1 MEQSNVSFDV
11 FISYRRDGGE
21 ILGRLLFELLKEK
34 YKVFFDHESLSSGRF
49 DTKLLRIIEEAT
61 DVIVLLTK
69 GCLARCKNPDDW
81 FRREITHAQECEKN
95 IILLMTEDFEIPKGE
110 ALAELPEQIS
120 TLLKYNGYVLSVAYI
135 DSVLSKLTADM
146 HTKEKSTSLFENLA
160 VWRSFSQHLSEKR
173 YTENLPETV
182 KLDILRGAVS
192 AFTEEHSGKIMLSM
206 LDRMKKNKSVRTK
219 YRYEIDIGGE
229 FDFPFDGVDEDKY
242 YKLTESFSYS
252 KTFLSDKPSGEF
264 WIGFITSLDELDSAL
279 KNASFFFSEN
289 LLIDRAEMERL
300 TSLDEE
306 EKTRFYLSSM
316 RAKLNIN
323 GSVLSPETV
332 LIKESGIFAKY
343 LPSDALL
350 SPDTLDAKIYFRIPQ
365 RNESGYFFASIND
378 PTYSPFISF
387 TYPED
392 EFDVQMI
399 PFLNRSVTSKDTKI
413 FDGLRELSI
422 EKEWVMPVS
431 GAVFL
436 ITKEQ
441 S

>member
-1 MEQSNVSFDV
+1 VEEKNVSFDI

-21 ILGRLLFELLKEK
+21 ILGRLIFELLKEK

-69 GCLARCKNPDDW
+69 GCLERCKNPDDW
-81 FRREITHAQECEKN
+81 FRREIVHAQETDKN
-95 IILLMTEDFEIPKGE
+95 IILLMTEDFVLPKGE
-110 ALAELPEQIS
+110 ALDALPAEIG

-135 DSVLSKLTADM
+135 DSVLAKLTGDM
-146 HTKEKSTSLFENLA
+146 RTKPRSTSMLESLGA
-160 VWRSFSQHLSEKR
+160 WRAFSQSLTEKR
-173 YTENLPETV
+173 YTDSLPESV
-182 KLDILRGAVS
+182 GRDILTGAIT
-192 AFTEEHSGKIMLSM
+192 AFTEEHSGKILLSM
-206 LDRMKKNKSVRTK
+206 LDRIEKNKSIRSK

-229 FDFPFDGVDEDKY
+229 FDFPFDGVAEDKY

-252 KTFLSDKPSGEF
+252 KTFLADKPSGEF
-264 WIGFITSLDELDSAL
+264 WIGFITSLDELDTAL
-279 KNASFFFSEN
+279 KSASFFFSEN

-300 TSLDEE
+300 AALDEE
-306 EKTRFYLSSM
+306 EKKRFYLSSM
-316 RAKLNIN
+316 RAKLNLN
-323 GSVLSPETV
+323 GSVLTPDTV

-343 LPSDALL
+343 LPSDELL

-413 FDGLRELSI
+413 FDGLRELSV

-436 ITKEQ
+436 IAKEK
-441 S
+441 